1 MTLSPVVKHGKSKLS
16 DAYLGS
22 EMMKIIPHLSP
33 LLLRRSCEDPRYT
46 AEILLGLEIKTA
58 STPHPTQTWHGGD
71 GSDAFE
77 PKWRKQSYHT
87 AAEIEHFNAPP
98 F

>member
-1 MTLSPVVKHGKSKLS
+1 MTLLPVTRASLRMPFEDDEDNPSSP
-16 DAYLGS
+16 
-22 EMMKIIPHLSP
+22 P
-33 LLLRRSCEDPRYT
+33 LLPPSSREDPRYT
-46 AEILLGLEIKTA
+46 AEILLGLEIKSA
-58 STPHPTQTWHGGD
+58 STPHPTQTWHRGD

-77 PKWRKQSYHT
+77 PKWRTQSYHT